1 MTIGYG
7 EDTMAQLE
15 GGDNMKKFVS
25 LLLTIA
31 MTLTMSSAFAYESG
45 IYTGIGQGNNGN
57 ITVDV
62 TFSGDAITNVKIV
75 SHSETAGVCD
85 AAIETI
91 PTEIVTYQSLA
102 VDAVTGATNTS
113 KGILEAVASAVEQAG
128 GDVGALKSKTI
139 SKEAGEAV
147 DMTADV
153 IVVGGGGAG
162 MSAAVTA
169 GQQGASVIVVEKAA
183 TLGGNTVIS
192 GGYMQV
198 ASAEYLQYAPM
209 TDAQKGSVESYIT
222 MEAKCEKMAQWQESV
237 KAQYDEYL
245 ASGSE
250 NLFDCPE
257 LHMLQTYV
265 GGDYLGAPDLI
276 EMMCNGAVE
285 AFTWLQEQGLE
296 FKPTTMSIVGSI
308 WQRCKTALNY
318 SSGNGYIATL
328 RNTIDSENLPVEF
341 VFNCEAT
348 HLITEDG
355 KVVGVEGQLP
365 DGTQYTF
372 HANKGV
378 IMATGGFSANVEMR
392 QEYDEIWGNLGEGVP
407 TTNTATIT
415 GDGIKMGLEVD
426 AALVDM
432 GQIQLLPLADPETG
446 ASNSIVGNGTCPYIN
461 QEGERFVNES
471 GRRDVLAAAILKQT
485 GSYCYV
491 LSTPQNAN
499 LTDEGANIYGIP
511 VQDLIDRGL
520 VFVADTIPELAEK
533 VGVPADTLQKTI
545 EDYNQAVA
553 DNNDPLTGRTIF
565 SSNSALEM
573 DGPFY
578 ACKRA
583 PAVHH
588 TMGGLK
594 VNTKNQ
600 VLDSNGDVISGF
612 YAAGEVTGGFHG
624 SNRLGGNAIA
634 EVITTGRNAA
644 NNLLSE

>member
-1 MTIGYG
+1 
-7 EDTMAQLE
+7 
-15 GGDNMKKFVS
+15 MKKLVCLLLSFVMI
-25 LLLTIA
+25 LTIA
-31 MTLTMSSAFAYESG
+31 SALAYQSG
-45 IYTGIGQGNNGN
+45 IYTGVGKGNNGD
-57 ITVDV
+57 IAVDV
-62 TFSGDAITNVKIV
+62 TFSDNAITNVQV
-75 SHSETAGVCD
+75 MSHQETAGVSD

-128 GDVGALKSKTI
+128 GDVEALKNNVV

-147 DMTADV
+147 EMTADV
-153 IVVGGGGAG
+153 IVLGGGGAG
-162 MSAAVTA
+162 MAAAVAA
-169 GQQGASVIVVEKAA
+169 GQNGASVIVVEKAA
-183 TLGGNTVIS
+183 TLGGNTIIS

-198 ASAEYLQYAPM
+198 AADEFLQYAPM
-209 TDAQKGSVESYIT
+209 TDAQKESVENYIN
-222 MEAKCEKMAQWQESV
+222 MEPKNDRMAAWQTAVREKFDA
-237 KAQYDEYL
+237 YL
-245 ASGSE
+245 ASDSE

-265 GGDYLGAPDLI
+265 GGDYMGEPELI
-276 EMMCNGAVE
+276 EMMCSNVVDTFA
-285 AFTWLQEQGLE
+285 WLQEQGLE

-318 SSGNGYIATL
+318 KSGNGYITTL
-328 RNTIDSENLPVEF
+328 RNTIENEKLPVEF
-341 VFNCEAT
+341 VFNCAAE
-348 HLITEDG
+348 HLLTENG
-355 KVVGVEGQLP
+355 RVVGVTGSLP
-365 DGTQYTF
+365 DGTPYTF

-392 QEYDEIWGNLGEGVP
+392 QKYDEIWGNLGPNVP

-415 GDGIKMGLEVD
+415 GDGIVMGLEVN
-426 AALVDM
+426 AALEGM

-471 GRRDVLAAAILKQT
+471 GRRDVLAAAILAQT

-499 LTDEGANIYGIP
+499 LTDDGTNIYGIP

-520 VFVADTIPELAEK
+520 VFVADTLPELAEK
-533 VGVPADTLQKTI
+533 IGVPAETLEKTV
-545 EDYNQAVA
+545 EDYNKAVA
-553 DNNDPLTGRTIF
+553 DNNDPQTGRTIF
-565 SSNSALEM
+565 SDNSALEM

-594 VNTKNQ
+594 VNTLNQ
-600 VLDSNGDVISGF
+600 VLDADGQVISGF

-634 EVITTGRNAA
+634 EVLTTGRNAA
-644 NNLLSE
+644 NNLTAE

>member
-1 MTIGYG
+1 MKKLVCLLLSLVMIL
-7 EDTMAQLE
+7 TMA
-15 GGDNMKKFVS
+15 
-25 LLLTIA
+25 
-31 MTLTMSSAFAYESG
+31 SALAYQSG
-45 IYTGIGQGNNGN
+45 IYTGVGKGNNGD

-62 TFSGDAITNVKIV
+62 TFSDNAITNVQVTSHQETVGV
-75 SHSETAGVCD
+75 SD

-102 VDAVTGATNTS
+102 VDTVTGATNTS

-128 GDVGALKSKTI
+128 GDVEALKNNVV

-147 DMTADV
+147 EMTADV
-153 IVVGGGGAG
+153 IVLGGGGAG
-162 MSAAVTA
+162 MAAAVAA
-169 GQQGASVIVVEKAA
+169 GQNGASVIVVEKAA
-183 TLGGNTVIS
+183 TLGGNTIIS

-198 ASAEYLQYAPM
+198 AADEFLQYAPM
-209 TDAQKGSVESYIT
+209 TDAQKEPVESYIN
-222 MEAKCEKMAQWQESV
+222 MEPKNDRMAAWQAAVREKFDA
-237 KAQYDEYL
+237 YL

-265 GGDYLGAPDLI
+265 GGDYMGEPELI
-276 EMMCNGAVE
+276 EMMCSNVVDTFA
-285 AFTWLQEQGLE
+285 WLQEQGLE

-318 SSGNGYIATL
+318 KSGNGYITTL
-328 RNTIDSENLPVEF
+328 RNTIENEKLPVEF
-341 VFNCEAT
+341 VFNCAAE
-348 HLITEDG
+348 HLMTENG
-355 KVVGVEGQLP
+355 RVVGVTGSLP
-365 DGTQYTF
+365 DGTPYTF

-392 QEYDEIWGNLGEGVP
+392 QKYDEIWGNLGPNVP

-415 GDGIKMGLEVD
+415 GDGIVMGLEVN
-426 AALVDM
+426 AALEGM

-471 GRRDVLAAAILKQT
+471 GRRDVLAAAILAQT

-499 LTDEGANIYGIP
+499 LTDDGTNIYGIP

-520 VFVADTIPELAEK
+520 VFVADTLPELAEK
-533 VGVPADTLQKTI
+533 IGVPAETLQKTV
-545 EDYNQAVA
+545 EDYNKAVS
-553 DNNDPLTGRTIF
+553 DNNDPQTGRTIF
-565 SSNSALEM
+565 SDNSALEM

-594 VNTKNQ
+594 VNTLNQ
-600 VLDSNGDVISGF
+600 VLDADGQVISGF

-634 EVITTGRNAA
+634 EVLTTGRNAA
-644 NNLLSE
+644 NNLTAE

>member
-1 MTIGYG
+1 
-7 EDTMAQLE
+7 
-15 GGDNMKKFVS
+15 MKKLVC
-25 LLLTIA
+25 LLLTLA
-31 MTLTMSSAFAYESG
+31 MVMTMASAFAYQSG
-45 IYTGIGQGNNGN
+45 IYTGTGKGNNGD

-62 TFSGDAITNVKIV
+62 TFSNDAITNVQV
-75 SHSETAGVCD
+75 TNHSETAGVCD
-85 AAIETI
+85 AAIATI

-102 VDAVTGATNTS
+102 VDTVTGATNTS
-113 KGILEAVASAVEQAG
+113 KGILDAVADAVEKAG
-128 GDVGALKSKTI
+128 GDVEAMKNKVVSKQ
-139 SKEAGEAV
+139 AGEAV
-147 DMTADV
+147 EMTADV

-169 GQQGASVIVVEKAA
+169 GEAGASVIVVEKAA

-198 ASAEYLQYAPM
+198 AADEFLQYAPM
-209 TDAQKGSVESYIT
+209 TDAQKESVESYIAL
-222 MEAKCEKMAQWQESV
+222 EPKCEKMAQWQ
-237 KAQYDEYL
+237 AQVREKFDAYL

-257 LHMLQTYV
+257 LHMLHTYV
-265 GGDYLGAPDLI
+265 GGDYLGEPELI
-276 EMMCNGAVE
+276 EMMCNGVVDTFA
-285 AFTWLQEQGLE
+285 WLQEQGLE

-318 SSGNGYIATL
+318 KSGNGYITTL
-328 RNTIDSENLPVEF
+328 RNTIDNDKLDVQY
-341 VFNCEAT
+341 VFNCEAK
-348 HLITEDG
+348 HLIVENG
-355 KVVGVEGQLP
+355 KVVGVQGELP
-365 DGTQYTF
+365 DGTSYTF

-392 QEYDEIWGNLGEGVP
+392 QKYDEIWGNLGANVP

-415 GDGIKMGLEVD
+415 GDGITMGLEVN
-426 AALVDM
+426 AALEGM
-432 GQIQLLPLADPETG
+432 GQIQLLPLADPQTG

-461 QEGERFVNES
+461 QEGVRFVNES

-499 LTDEGANIYGIP
+499 LTDDGTNIYGIP

-520 VFVADTIPELAEK
+520 VFVGNTIPELAEK
-533 VGVPADTLQKTI
+533 IGVPAEALQKTV
-545 EDYNQAVA
+545 EDYNKAVA

-565 SSNSALEM
+565 SDNSALEM
-573 DGPFY
+573 TGPFY

-594 VNTKNQ
+594 VNTLNQ
-600 VLDSNGDVISGF
+600 VLDNDGNVIPAF

-634 EVITTGRNAA
+634 EVLTTGRNAA
-644 NNLLSE
+644 NNLLAE